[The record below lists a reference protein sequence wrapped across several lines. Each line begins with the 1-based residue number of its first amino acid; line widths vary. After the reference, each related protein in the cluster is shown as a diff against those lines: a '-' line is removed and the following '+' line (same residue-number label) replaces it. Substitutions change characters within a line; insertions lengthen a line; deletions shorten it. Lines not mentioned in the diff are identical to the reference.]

1 MTEQNRV
8 KAILVI
14 DKKPDRCV
22 ECPLNDP
29 LKDVGWCV
37 PLKQELGIGMMQIGI
52 LQECPLKSIDL
63 DAIEE
68 ENPYRIIG
76 QRETYSQYNEG
87 WQDVIGRIRRE
98 LGL

>member
-1 MTEQNRV
+1 MECDLCCQDDTMSE
-8 KAILVI
+8 
-14 DKKPDRCV
+14 DKRSV
-22 ECPLNDP
+22 WCPLRP
-29 LKDVGWCV
+29 
-37 PLKQELGIGMMQIGI
+37 
-52 LQECPLKSIDL
+52 IDL

-87 WQDVIGRIRRE
+87 WQDATGRIRRE